1 MSVPPGNLHLLYQM
15 KLEQFPI
22 VLGVL
27 VCLIAAGIIYD
38 AVSPE
43 KIRPFR
49 ERRRR
54 RRAEV
59 LRSGELLA
67 GLGTLCMGA
76 ALIGRDTWRWVTIV
90 VFAGVLLIVAGG
102 VINRKYIRELLF
114 FRGAARRGQDGE
126 GPPPPAPEPPMR
138 IR

>member
-1 MSVPPGNLHLLYQM
+1 M

-22 VLGVL
+22 VLGIIVS
-27 VCLIAAGIIYD
+27 LIAAGIIYD

-43 KIRPFR
+43 YIRPFR

-54 RRAEV
+54 QRAEV
-59 LRSGELLA
+59 MRSGELLA

-76 ALIGRDTWRWVTIV
+76 ALIGRDTWRWGTIV
-90 VFAGVLLIVAGG
+90 VFAGVALIVVGG
-102 VINRKYIRELLF
+102 VINRDYIRELLF
-114 FRGAARRGQDGE
+114 FRGVARRGEGGE
-126 GPPPPAPEPPMR
+126 GPPPPKPEPPMR